1 MLEWS
6 HKYDVCRDLIVDL
19 GQKGHD
25 NINEAEHAGQGNI
38 DIKIHISVEGDCP
51 AKGD

>member
-1 MLEWS
+1 MMFVVVS
-6 HKYDVCRDLIVDL
+6 VVDL

-38 DIKIHISVEGDCP
+38 DIKVHISVEGDCP
-51 AKGD
+51 AKGNKNDQDN